1 MTWSDSQ
8 DGSTVLDGIPVRWVT
23 RDQATGGEPRG
34 IAVWLRFLGGTKDV
48 VLPML
53 ERLAEGLDRVDRV
66 RNPDAMDRCLDWLS
80 AG

>member
-23 RDQATGGEPRG
+23 RDQALGGEPRG
-34 IAVWLRFLGGTKDV
+34 IVLWLPLLGGTKDV

-53 ERLAEGLDRVDRV
+53 GRLAGAGHVDNV
-66 RNPDAMDRCLDWLS
+66 RNPDAIDRCLDWLS